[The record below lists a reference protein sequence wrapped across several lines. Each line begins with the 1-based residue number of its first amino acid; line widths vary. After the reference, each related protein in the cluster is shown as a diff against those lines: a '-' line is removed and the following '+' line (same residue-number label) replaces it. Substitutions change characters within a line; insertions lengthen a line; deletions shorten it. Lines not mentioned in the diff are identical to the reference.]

1 MGNAGSEM
9 TDHQEPMTVTTSRTA
24 DTTVIGLAGELDLHS
39 SEMLAAT
46 VDDALSGSPR
56 VVVIDAGDLTFAD
69 SAGLRAL
76 LSARETAEQR
86 GVSLRLGRIS
96 PTLGRL
102 LDMTGLRDV
111 FEVPT
116 A

>member
-9 TDHQEPMTVTTSRTA
+9 TDQHEPMTVTTSRTD
-24 DTTVIGLAGELDLHS
+24 DTIVVALAGELDLHS
-39 SEMLAAT
+39 SELLSAT
-46 VDDALSGSPR
+46 VDDVLGDSPR
-56 VVVIDAGDLTFAD
+56 VVEIDASDLTFAD

-76 LSARETAEQR
+76 LSAREAAEQR
-86 GVSLRLGRIS
+86 GIVLRLGRIS
-96 PTLGRL
+96 PALGRL
-102 LDMTGLRDV
+102 LDMTGLREV